1 MTRPKKE
8 RMVKIPPLFSS
19 FKPAGVRQVNLKIT
33 ELSLDEYEAIR
44 LTDYLG
50 LDHLEAAEEM
60 EISRS
65 TFSRLIEKA
74 RKKMASFMIEGT
86 SLNIQGGN
94 IHFRGN
100 LIQCHDCGFVFKA
113 DFNNEINSCPNCNS
127 QNLKDLAETFG
138 HGRCCRNRKSR
149 NRR

>member
-8 RMVKIPPLFSS
+8 RLVKVPPVFSS
-19 FKPAGVRQVNLKIT
+19 FKPAGVRQVDLKFT

-50 LDHLEAAEEM
+50 LDHTEAAEEM

-74 RKKMASFMIEGT
+74 RKKMASFLIEGT
-86 SLNIQGGN
+86 ALNIQGGK
-94 IHFRGN
+94 IHFRSN
-100 LIQCHDCGFVFKA
+100 LIQCKDCGFVFDA
-113 DFNNEINSCPNCNS
+113 DFNHKIYNCPNCNS
-127 QNLKDLAETFG
+127 SNLKDLAGSFG

>member
-8 RMVKIPPLFSS
+8 RIVKIPPLFSL
-19 FKPAGVRQVNLKIT
+19 FKPAGVRQKDLKFT

-74 RKKMASFMIEGT
+74 RRKMAAFLIDGT
-86 SLNIQGGN
+86 ALNIQGGN
-94 IHFRGN
+94 IHFRKN
-100 LIQCHDCGFVFKA
+100 LIQCLDCGFVFNM
-113 DFNNEINSCPNCNS
+113 DFSQKIESCPNCNS
-127 QNLKDLAETFG
+127 ANLKDLAGSFG
-138 HGRCCRNRKSR
+138 HGRCCRNRNSR

>member
-19 FKPAGVRQVNLKIT
+19 FKPTGVRQMDLKIT

-50 LDHLEAAEEM
+50 LDHSEAAEKM

-74 RKKMASFMIEGT
+74 RKKVASFMIEGT
-86 SLNIQGGN
+86 ALNIQGGN

-100 LIQCHDCGFVFKA
+100 LIQCQDCGFVFNT

-127 QNLKDLAETFG
+127 HNLKDLARTFG
-138 HGRCCRNRKSR
+138 HGKCCRNRKSR